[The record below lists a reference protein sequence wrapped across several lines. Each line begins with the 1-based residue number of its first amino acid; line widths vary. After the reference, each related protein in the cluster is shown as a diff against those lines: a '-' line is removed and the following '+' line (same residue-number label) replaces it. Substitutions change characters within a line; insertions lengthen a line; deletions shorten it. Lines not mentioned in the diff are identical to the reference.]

1 MEVIMERT
9 ERVWVGS
16 AAMPGPLHYRRRI
29 NRQDQT
35 FFFRQGKY
43 IFGALSDGCSASRIS
58 EVGAGGFVH
67 AACQIFY
74 KAIKGN
80 LPFDAIPG
88 YFADEIHEFMQRQI
102 EAYPF
107 GKQFLQE
114 LKLYFH
120 HENKNNIQYGME
132 NYLQYQAIEEMFQ
145 ATLLAICIHEDKGG
159 LILIRGDGKVYIDG
173 ELTSFDYDDA
183 PPYLIY
189 DFSFDAYEGEH
200 NDLTF
205 KTVKVH
211 HDFKQVAFTSD
222 GWPWDN
228 KNAFPFGRWKYSAFQ
243 LWLQDINNLRAEKE
257 LKEYS
262 ESEKKLMQISEQ
274 DGWGSY
280 QPEEINNLA
289 RKLVK
294 KPFYTND
301 KGEDKQI
308 TDDISAIVIEKEV
321 IKDECSESW

>member
-1 MEVIMERT
+1 M

-74 KAIKGN
+74 KAIKGG
-80 LPFDAIPG
+80 LPIGAIPN
-88 YFADEIHEFMQRQI
+88 YFAYEIHEFMRRQI

-107 GKQFLQE
+107 GRQFLE
-114 LKLYFH
+114 DLKLYLHSKDKDNFQH
-120 HENKNNIQYGME
+120 SSTE
-132 NYLQYQAIEEMFQ
+132 NYLQYQAIAEMFQ
-145 ATLLAICIHEDKGG
+145 ATLLAICLHEDKGG
-159 LILIRGDGKVYIDG
+159 LILVRGDGTVYIDG
-173 ELTSFDYDDA
+173 KLTAFNYDDA

-189 DFSFDAYEGEH
+189 DFSFDAYEGAGD
-200 NDLTF
+200 DLNF

-211 HDFKQVAFTSD
+211 HDFEQVAFTSD

-228 KNAFPFGRWKYSAFQ
+228 QNAFPFGRWKYSAFQ
-243 LWLQDINNLRAEKE
+243 LWLQDKNNERV
-257 LKEYS
+257 
-262 ESEKKLMQISEQ
+262 EKKLSPFSKKEAWQL
-274 DGWGSY
+274 Y

-294 KPFYTND
+294 KPFYT
-301 KGEDKQI
+301 KDKQM

-321 IKDECSESW
+321 IEDECSESG